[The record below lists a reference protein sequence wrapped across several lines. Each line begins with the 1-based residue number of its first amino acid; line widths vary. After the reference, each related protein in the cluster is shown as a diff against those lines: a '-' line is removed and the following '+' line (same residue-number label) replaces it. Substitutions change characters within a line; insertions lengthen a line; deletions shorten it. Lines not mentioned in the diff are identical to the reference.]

1 MPSELNNP
9 NKRFTFAKIE
19 KNMRFQSVASDF
31 DWLVN
36 ADVAVAAYNV
46 DEPCTPL
53 EMSKERNL
61 FKLFY
66 NDVGL
71 LTGSFLKKTAL
82 DVLDG
87 NPDINYGSI
96 YENAVAQELRAHG
109 FDLYY
114 YNSKKLGELDFL
126 IQDRNDHVLPIE
138 VKSGKSYKRIA
149 QWTTCSPT

>member
-1 MPSELNNP
+1 MEL
-9 NKRFTFAKIE
+9 
-19 KNMRFQSVASDF
+19 
-31 DWLVN
+31 
-36 ADVAVAAYNV
+36 
-46 DEPCTPL
+46 
-53 EMSKERNL
+53 SKERNL
-61 FKLFY
+61 FKRFY

-71 LTGSFLKKTAL
+71 LTGPLLKKTAL

-138 VKSGKSYKRIA
+138 VKYGKPYKRHRA
-149 QWTTCSPT
+149 MDNVLAHPEYHLNTCHLYTSQRPRH

>member
-1 MPSELNNP
+1 M
-9 NKRFTFAKIE
+9 
-19 KNMRFQSVASDF
+19 
-31 DWLVN
+31 
-36 ADVAVAAYNV
+36 
-46 DEPCTPL
+46 
-53 EMSKERNL
+53 
-61 FKLFY
+61 
-66 NDVGL
+66 GL

-138 VKSGKSYKRIA
+138 VKSGKSTNAIA
-149 QWTTCSPT
+149 QWTTCSPTLNTISIQAMCLARATSQSKGM